1 MPAPIAKRSDRS
13 DGRVKGQP
21 QRFVNGHGNR
31 GRVRSAEWLANMAEA
46 QRGKTRSLE
55 SRRKQAASLRAKRRR
70 GPASPAWKGG
80 RKKQHGYVKVWVGV
94 EHPMSDHHG
103 YVLEHRLVMAD
114 HLGRML
120 TREEVVHHVNEVR
133 DDNRIENLM
142 LFATEAEHR
151 AHHLA
156 LRRAAA

>member
-1 MPAPIAKRSDRS
+1 
-13 DGRVKGQP
+13 
-21 QRFVNGHGNR
+21 
-31 GRVRSAEWLANMAEA
+31 MAAA
-46 QRGKTRSLE
+46 QRGKKRSVE
-55 SRRKQAASLRAKRRR
+55 SRLKQAASLRAAGRR
-70 GPASPAWKGG
+70 GAASHAWKGG
-80 RKKQHGYVKVWVGV
+80 RKKQHGYVKVLVGR

-103 YVLEHRLVMAD
+103 YVLEHRLVMAQ

-142 LFATEAEHR
+142 LFATDAEHR

-156 LRRAAA
+156 LRRAA